1 MTYYE
6 LSWDQGTDNWVT
18 LTSPDTGLVTTFT
31 HNTGTDSTFPSGS
44 SHKYRVR
51 GKNAVGMG
59 SYSSPL
65 TVTADEVPTF
75 MNTPI
80 VNQETGV
87 APKWIYLTWAGI
99 TSPVHTGRD
108 TVIYYELQWLNYN
121 TNTWTVLTNE
131 ATDPLALSFNFTSN
145 NVFPSRST

>member
-1 MTYYE
+1 VTYYE

-31 HNTGTDSTFPSGS
+31 HNTDSTFPSGS

-51 GKNAVGMG
+51 GKNGVGMG

-80 VNQETGV
+80 VNQVTGV